1 MTVKG
6 LLLSAGLGTRL
17 RPLTLNTPKCLV
29 SIGGRILLDRWL
41 SSLEEI
47 GCSETIVNTHY
58 LSEKV
63 EAFLLS
69 RKPSRMKIVSKHE
82 EQLLGT
88 AGTLLENKNFF
99 KNSTVLLIHADNI
112 TNFNLSKLIECHRSR
127 PSNCL
132 LTMLTF
138 ETNNPS
144 QCGIVKTNSDGI
156 VVDFVEK
163 SSSPPGNCANG
174 AIYCFDYELITFL
187 ERLGPDIND
196 FSNQVIPSLIGK
208 IKAFHTNEIF
218 LDIGTPESLDYAQK
232 IWTDQN

>member
-1 MTVKG
+1 MTVKS

-17 RPLTLNTPKCLV
+17 RPLTLHTPKCLV
-29 SIGGRILLDRWL
+29 SIGGQILLDRWL
-41 SSLEEI
+41 SSLEEL

-58 LSEKV
+58 LSEMV

-69 RKPSRMKIVSKHE
+69 RKQSRMKIVSKYE

-88 AGTLLENKNFF
+88 AGTLIENKKFF
-99 KNSTVLLIHADNI
+99 KNSTGILIHADNI
-112 TNFNLSKLIECHRSR
+112 TNFKLNKLIECHRSR

-144 QCGIVKTNSDGI
+144 KCGIVRTNSDGI
-156 VVDFVEK
+156 VVDFLEK
-163 SSSPPGNCANG
+163 SSSPHGNCANG

-196 FSNQVIPSLIGK
+196 FSTQVIPSLIGK
-208 IKAFHTNEIF
+208 IKALHTNEIF
-218 LDIGTPESLDYAQK
+218 LDIGTPESLKDAQK
-232 IWTDQN
+232 IWADKN